1 MSANVSQT
9 AGLPM
14 YDPPE
19 LHGIV
24 DAWWGGLARAFRA
37 EGIPNVPDRLD
48 RSLSLNALWGAPA
61 LLLTQTCGFPLFGS
75 WADRLQYLA
84 TPRYAAPGC
93 AGADYC
99 SWVVVNAKSPV
110 HRIDDL
116 RGARC
121 SISARISHSGYNALR
136 GLIAPLAA
144 RSLLRIGQ
152 RQRRHAESLAQLER
166 GEVDVAAID
175 CVTYALLER
184 CRPHVIAATQIIGR
198 TASAPGLPYATRIGA
213 GAQRIAQLRAGLV
226 ARLRRPD
233 LRTVRNALL
242 IDGLESSIRCLRLH
256 GRDGGR
262 REAATI
268 PRAGLEGSAPFI
280 R

>member
-1 MSANVSQT
+1 MSANVSQM

-19 LHGIV
+19 LHAIV
-24 DAWWGGLARAFRA
+24 DAWWSGLARAFRA
-37 EGIPNVPDRLD
+37 EGIPDVPDRLD
-48 RSLSLNALWGAPA
+48 RSLSLDALWGAPA

-75 WADRLQYLA
+75 WAGRLQYLA

-99 SWVVVNAKSPV
+99 SWVVVNAQSPV
-110 HRIDDL
+110 HCIEDL

-121 SISARISHSGYNALR
+121 SISARISHSGYNVLR

-144 RSLLRIGQ
+144 DGRFFGSVSVSGG
-152 RQRRHAESLAQLER
+152 HAESLAQLER

-184 CRPHVIAATQIIGR
+184 CRPRVIAATRIVGR

-213 GAQRIAQLRAGLV
+213 GAELVAQLRAGL
-226 ARLRRPD
+226 ARAFADPD
-233 LRTVRNALL
+233 LSQVREALL
-242 IDGLESSIRCLRLH
+242 IDGLDVLEPSTYDCMAEM
-256 GRDGGR
+256 
-262 REAATI
+262 EAAAK
-268 PRAGLEGSAPFI
+268 RQRYLELE
-280 R
+280 